1 MKSLIT
7 ILLFLLSAVSAL
19 AQSKYFTK
27 SGKISFFSR
36 SSMEN
41 IEAVNNKVV
50 SVLDIATGQLEFA
63 VLMKGFEFDRA
74 LMQEHFNEDYVESDK
89 YPKAIFKGSV
99 ENSKAISLTTDN
111 VATVKVSG
119 TLTIHGVTNPIT
131 ATAVIAVKNTVVA
144 ASCSFTITLA
154 DYKIIVPAIVAEKIN
169 KKIAVVVTIPA
180 YQVMAA
186 K

>member
-1 MKSLIT
+1 MKFFIT
-7 ILLFLLSAVSAL
+7 ISLLLLSAAPAL

-27 SGKISFFSR
+27 SGKISFLSR
-36 SSMEN
+36 SSLEN

-74 LMQEHFNEDYVESDK
+74 LMQEHFNENYVESDK
-89 YPKAIFKGSV
+89 YPKAIFKGTV

-119 TLTIHGVTNPIT
+119 TLTIHGVTNPVT
-131 ATAVIAVKNTVVA
+131 ATAIITVKNAVVA

-154 DYKIIVPAIVAEKIN
+154 DYKIIVPAVVAEKIN
-169 KKIAVVVTIPA
+169 KKIAVAVTISA
-180 YQVMAA
+180 YQVLVA

>member
-63 VLMKGFEFDRA
+63 ILMKGFEFDRA

-111 VATVKVSG
+111 VATVKVNG

-131 ATAVIAVKNTVVA
+131 AFESVGTASMSVGPSQKPSGSPSTFTPRPSTTTRAPSVS
-144 ASCSFTITLA
+144 ASS
-154 DYKIIVPAIVAEKIN
+154 
-169 KKIAVVVTIPA
+169 
-180 YQVMAA
+180 M
-186 K
+186 